1 MYPKLMMGLEF
12 FNLEGVDG
20 NVKNWKEYGQWFSD
34 KILTGTTDL
43 SPETIAKIKSLVGTE
58 TDPIKK
64 AKIVYKYIPAT
75 TQELYD
81 SPTFVSDIFADM
93 FNSQT
98 PWTDNFRL

>member
-1 MYPKLMMGLEF
+1 MIKEIFVIILFFGALLLSLHYVGKLD
-12 FNLEGVDG
+12 NLR
-20 NVKNWKEYGQWFSD
+20 KE
-34 KILTGTTDL
+34 
-43 SPETIAKIKSLVGTE
+43 
-58 TDPIKK
+58 
-64 AKIVYKYIPAT
+64 KIVYKYIPAT